1 VHRFF
6 ADWYRVAAIEPQP
19 ETLQKRWDAIHRTV
33 RDLDVGDALEVVR
46 LFYGS
51 PRCLPRFAERY
62 RDAFKARDVTF
73 PMRDN
78 EAEIRVLA
86 GATIVALLDS
96 RPGPVADVTALAVA
110 CADCRGLRSGERI
123 GDMLAEA
130 RRYLWSRSSD
140 LRVAKEAPPAPPPS
154 VDVSTLLEPLQS
166 ALEAKQTRDPD
177 FQGVLESMP
186 APGGAARSTPGPALE
201 LITKAI
207 QSLASA
213 LTEVAVAGTEAVAQ
227 QGRSL
232 QLHREEVNVLWWL
245 FAEHSRDLGHRMA
258 SLPLPAACLVAG
270 KELGD
275 LVQVLPGPL
284 AAAGVLDRMLRAVER
299 ELRPTTTVHEAVN
312 SAPREWRAGWVAST
326 DSERVEDL
334 CPVLCS
340 VRRSLETSGPD
351 DWGPPV
357 RTVTAVD
364 LHRGLTP
371 LDLAVQAY
379 EEKLFVGALGGD

>member
-19 ETLQKRWDAIHRTV
+19 ETLQKRWEAIHRTV
-33 RDLDVGDALEVVR
+33 RDLDVADALEVVR
-46 LFYGS
+46 LFYRS

-78 EAEIRVLA
+78 EAEVRILA

-110 CADCRGLRSGERI
+110 SADCRGLRSGERI

-130 RRYLWSRSSD
+130 RRYLWARSSS
-140 LRVAKEAPPAPPPS
+140 LRQAKDARPAPLPT
-154 VDVSTLLEPLQS
+154 VDVAAWLEPLQS

-177 FQGVLESMP
+177 FQGVLEQMP
-186 APGGAARSTPGPALE
+186 APGARSTPGPALE

-207 QSLASA
+207 QSLATTV
-213 LTEVAVAGTEAVAQ
+213 TEVAVANAEAVAEQ
-227 QGRSL
+227 NQRL

-245 FAEHSRDLGHRMA
+245 FAEHSRDLGYRLA
-258 SLPLPAACLVAG
+258 NLPLPAACLVAG
-270 KELGD
+270 KELAD
-275 LVQVLPGPL
+275 LVEVLPGPL

-299 ELRPTTTVHEAVN
+299 DLRPTTTLHEAVN

-326 DSERVEDL
+326 DCERVEDL

-364 LHRGLTP
+364 LHRGLAP
-371 LDLAVQAY
+371 LDLAIQAY
-379 EEKLFVGALGGD
+379 EEKLFVGALGGG

>member
-19 ETLQKRWDAIHRTV
+19 ETLQKRWEAIHRTV
-33 RDLDVGDALEVVR
+33 RDLDVPDALEVVR

-78 EAEIRVLA
+78 EAEVRILA
-86 GATIVALLDS
+86 GATIVALLDN

-110 CADCRGLRSGERI
+110 SADCRGLRSGERI
-123 GDMLAEA
+123 PDMLAEA
-130 RRYLWSRSSD
+130 RQYLWGRSSS
-140 LRVAKEAPPAPPPS
+140 LRLAKEAKPAPPPT
-154 VDVSTLLEPLQS
+154 VDVTAMLEPLQS

-177 FQGVLESMP
+177 FQGVLDQMP
-186 APGGAARSTPGPALE
+186 APGGRSTPGPALE

-207 QSLASA
+207 QSLAA
-213 LTEVAVAGTEAVAQ
+213 TVTEVAAANAEAAAE
-227 QGRSL
+227 QGRHL
-232 QLHREEVNVLWWL
+232 QLHREEVNILWWL
-245 FAEHSRDLGHRMA
+245 FAEHSRDLGYRLA
-258 SLPLPAACLVAG
+258 NLPLPAACLVAG
-270 KELGD
+270 KELAD
-275 LVQVLPGPL
+275 LIEVLPGPL

-299 ELRPTTTVHEAVN
+299 ELRPTTTLHEAVN

-326 DSERVEDL
+326 DCERVEDL

-364 LHRGLTP
+364 LHRGLAP
-371 LDLAVQAY
+371 LDLAIQAY
-379 EEKLFVGALGGD
+379 EEKLFVGALGGG

>member
-19 ETLQKRWDAIHRTV
+19 ETLQKRWDAIQRTV
-33 RDLDVGDALEVVR
+33 RDLDVGDALELVR

-78 EAEIRVLA
+78 DAEIRVLA
-86 GATIVALLDS
+86 GATVVALLDS
-96 RPGPVADVTALAVA
+96 RPGPVADVTALAMA
-110 CADCRGLRSGERI
+110 SADCRGLRSGERLT
-123 GDMLAEA
+123 DMLGEA
-130 RRYLWSRSSD
+130 RRYLWARSSA
-140 LRVAKEAPPAPPPS
+140 LRLAKEATPAPPPT
-154 VDVSTLLEPLQS
+154 VDVGSLLEPLQS

-177 FQGVLESMP
+177 FQGVLDQMP
-186 APGGAARSTPGPALE
+186 APGAARTSGGPALE
-201 LITKAI
+201 ITMKAI
-207 QSLASA
+207 QSLAA
-213 LTEVAVAGTEAVAQ
+213 AITEVAAASAEAAAE
-227 QGRSL
+227 QGRRL

-258 SLPLPAACLVAG
+258 NLPLPAACLVAG
-270 KELGD
+270 KELAD
-275 LVQVLPGPL
+275 LIDVLPGPV

-299 ELRPTTTVHEAVN
+299 ELRPATTIHEAVN

-326 DSERVEDL
+326 DCERVEDL

-340 VRRSLETSGPD
+340 VRRSLETGGPD
-351 DWGPPV
+351 DWVPPV
-357 RTVTAVD
+357 RTVTGVD
-364 LHRGLTP
+364 LHGGLTP

-379 EEKLFVGALGGD
+379 EEKLFVGALGGGG